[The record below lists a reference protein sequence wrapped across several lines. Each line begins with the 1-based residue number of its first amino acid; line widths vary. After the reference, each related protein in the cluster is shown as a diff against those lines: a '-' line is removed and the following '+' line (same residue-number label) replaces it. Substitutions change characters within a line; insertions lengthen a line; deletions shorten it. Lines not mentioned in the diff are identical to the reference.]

1 MAVLLKV
8 NTDVMQSLAQDLN
21 GEVVNIRN
29 GFQEIQTTMT
39 NTGNYWRGD
48 AADTDRKGFS
58 SLQSQIE
65 ELLKELE
72 RQPSKLCEIAG
83 IMMETEKSNTE
94 MTLSLSKEEFV

>member
-29 GFQEIQTTMT
+29 GFQDIQTTMT

-48 AADTDRKGFS
+48 AADTDRN
-58 SLQSQIE
+58 
-65 ELLKELE
+65 
-72 RQPSKLCEIAG
+72 C
-83 IMMETEKSNTE
+83 
-94 MTLSLSKEEFV
+94 